1 MATTDPFQEAQAR
14 VQKLARR
21 PANAELLDLYGL
33 FKQGTEGD
41 VKGSRPGMLD
51 LKGRAKFDAW
61 SARKGM
67 PTAEARKR
75 YVALVDDLG
84 RRIGTAG

>member
-1 MATTDPFQEAQAR
+1 MAPTDAFAEAQDR
-14 VQKLARR
+14 VKQLTTR
-21 PANAELLDLYGL
+21 PSNTQLLDLYGL

-61 SARKGM
+61 TARKGLAQ
-67 PTAEARKR
+67 AEAQAR
-75 YVALVDDLG
+75 YVALVEALVKSD
-84 RRIGTAG
+84 R